1 MSRYIRA
8 EPSPVPQPCPGP
20 ILDALGSG
28 HVAGPNAKSSLT
40 FLGLLLF
47 WATRNAR

>member
-1 MSRYIRA
+1 MSGFARVEVRPA
-8 EPSPVPQPCPGP
+8 LPPCPGP
-20 ILDALGSG
+20 VLEALATG

-40 FLGLLLF
+40 FVGLLLF